1 MLAEL
6 NLPTADFAWALLQFN
21 LGLEAG
27 QLMIVVVATAVLFGL
42 RHWPR
47 YRPVVIRGGSFAA
60 MAIAGALVR
69 GARRGLK
76 LLPF

>member
-60 MAIAGALVR
+60 MAIAGLWFVERVADW
-69 GARRGLK
+69 K